1 MVEIYAEEFGS
12 TGRFSIGV
20 FQMLSA
26 GKTGHPSRVGPV
38 WAEDGPRAKLTERA
52 RKTKREQKN
61 FDLKMGSRMG

>member
-26 GKTGHPSRVGPV
+26 GKTGHPSRVGWV
-38 WAEDGPRAKLTERA
+38 WAEAGDHAKLQGRN
-52 RKTKREQKN
+52 RRMKRI
-61 FDLKMGSRMG
+61 LKMSRCAVGQ